1 MSKHAPAP
9 ATGEMPPE
17 AILIQIQFG
26 ALMAQALSV
35 AAELKIAD
43 LLSNGPKTVKELAAA
58 TGSHERSLYRVLR
71 SLASTGVFRE
81 VADQVFTQTPQS
93 EPLRSDAPIS
103 MRNGAI
109 FMGAPWHW
117 QVWGDLRYS
126 VKTGQPAWGHQHGG
140 EVFDF
145 FAKNPEAS
153 EIFNNA
159 MTDMSVSSAQPI
171 VDAYDFSG
179 IKTVA
184 DIGGGHGYF
193 LAQILKANPNVQGI
207 LYDMQHVIEGASTIL
222 AEEGVAER
230 TTTIAGSF
238 FDSVPAGADVY
249 VMKHI
254 IHDWDDERCVKILS
268 NIREAMSS
276 DGRVL
281 TCEVVVPEGND
292 PHFSKVMDLE
302 MLVSPGGVERTEA
315 EYRELYAAA
324 GLKLNRI
331 IPTASAYS
339 IIEGVKQ

>member
-26 ALMAQALSV
+26 ALLAQALSV

-43 LLSNGPKTVKELAAA
+43 LLADGPNTVKELAAA
-58 TGSHERSLYRVLR
+58 SGSHERSLYRVLR
-71 SLASTGVFRE
+71 SLASAGVFRE
-81 VADQVFTQTPQS
+81 VADQVFAQTPQS
-93 EPLRSDAPIS
+93 EPLRSDAPVS

-126 VKTGQPAWGHQHGG
+126 VKTGLPAWSKQLGG

-159 MTDMSVSSAQPI
+159 MTDMSVSSAPPL
-171 VDAYDFSG
+171 VEAYDFSG

-184 DIGGGHGYF
+184 DVGGGHGYF
-193 LAQILKANPNVQGI
+193 LAQILKANPELRGM
-207 LYDMQHVIEGASTIL
+207 LYDLDHVVEGA
-222 AEEGVAER
+222 AETFADAGVSDR
-230 TTTIAGSF
+230 VQKIAGSF
-238 FDSVPAGADVY
+238 FETVPTGADVY

-254 IHDWDDERCVKILS
+254 IHDWDDEKCVTILN
-268 NIREAMSS
+268 NIREAMGE

-292 PHFSKVMDLE
+292 PHFSKFMDLE
-302 MLVSPGGVERTEA
+302 MLVSPGGVERTEK
-315 EYRELYAAA
+315 EYRDLYAAA
-324 GLKLNRI
+324 GLRLTRI

-339 IIEGVKQ
+339 IIEGVKA

>member
-17 AILIQIQFG
+17 AVLIQIQFS
-26 ALMAQALSV
+26 ALLAQALSV

-43 LLSNGPKTVKELAAA
+43 LLADGPRSIKELAET
-58 TGSHERSLYRVLR
+58 TGSHERSLYRILR
-71 SLASTGVFRE
+71 SLASAGVFSE
-81 VADQVFTQTPQS
+81 VADRVFAQTPHS
-93 EPLRSDAPIS
+93 EPLRSDAPVS

-126 VKTGQPAWGHQHGG
+126 VKTGLPAWSKQLGG

-145 FAKNPEAS
+145 FARNPEAS

-159 MTDMSVSSAQPI
+159 MTDMSVSSAPPL
-171 VDAYDFSG
+171 VAAYDFSG
-179 IKTVA
+179 IRTVA
-184 DIGGGHGYF
+184 DVGGGHGYF
-193 LAQILKANPNVQGI
+193 LAQILKANPELRGMLYDLDHVVQG
-207 LYDMQHVIEGASTIL
+207 
-222 AEEGVAER
+222 AEETFTEAGVSDR
-230 TTTIAGSF
+230 VQKIAGSF
-238 FDSVPAGADVY
+238 FESIPSGADAY

-254 IHDWDDERCVKILS
+254 IHDWDDEKCVTILK
-268 NIREAMSS
+268 NIRTAMGPE
-276 DGRVL
+276 GRVL
-281 TCEVVVPEGND
+281 ICEVVVPEGNE
-292 PHFSKVMDLE
+292 PHFSKFMDLE

-315 EYRELYAAA
+315 EYRDLYAAA

-339 IIEGVKQ
+339 IVEGVKA

>member
-1 MSKHAPAP
+1 MSKHAPATV
-9 ATGEMPPE
+9 AGEMPPE

-26 ALMAQALSV
+26 ALLAQALSV
-35 AAELKIAD
+35 AAELKVAD
-43 LLSNGPKTVKELAAA
+43 LLTSGPKPVKELAAA

-71 SLASTGVFRE
+71 SLASAGIFRE
-81 VADQVFTQTPQS
+81 VADQVFAQTTQS
-93 EPLRSDAPIS
+93 DPLRSDAPVS

-126 VKTGQPAWGHQHGG
+126 VQTGKPAWGKQLGG

-159 MTDMSVSSAQPI
+159 MTDMSVSSAQTI

-179 IKTVA
+179 IKQIA
-184 DIGGGHGYF
+184 DIGGGHGYT
-193 LAQILKANPNVQGI
+193 LAQILKANPDLDGV
-207 LYDMQHVIEGASTIL
+207 LYDMEHVINGAPKLL
-222 AEEGVAER
+222 AEQGVSDRAHP
-230 TTTIAGSF
+230 IAGSF
-238 FDSVPAGADVY
+238 FESVPAGADAY
-249 VMKHI
+249 IMKHI

-268 NIREAMSS
+268 NIREAMAEG
-276 DGRVL
+276 GRVL

-292 PHFSKVMDLE
+292 PHFSKFMDLE
-302 MLVSPGGVERTEA
+302 MLVSPGGIERTER

-324 GLKLNRI
+324 GLELTRI
-331 IPTASAYS
+331 IPTASAYC
-339 IIEGVKQ
+339 IIEGKKK

>member
-26 ALMAQALSV
+26 ALLAQALSV

-43 LLSNGPKTVKELAAA
+43 LLADGPKTVKELAAA
-58 TGSHERSLYRVLR
+58 TGSHERSLYRILR

-81 VADQVFTQTPQS
+81 VADQVFAQTPQS
-93 EPLRSDAPIS
+93 EPLRSDAPVS

-117 QVWGDLRYS
+117 QVWGDLRHS
-126 VKTGQPAWGHQHGG
+126 VKTGQPAWGKQLGG

-179 IKTVA
+179 MKTVA

-207 LYDMQHVIEGASTIL
+207 LYDMQHVVDGAASLL
-222 AEEGVAER
+222 AEEGVDGR
-230 TTTIAGSF
+230 VTTIPGSF
-238 FDSVPAGADVY
+238 FDSVPPGADAY

-254 IHDWDDERCVKILS
+254 IHDWDDERSIKILR
-268 NIREAMSS
+268 NIREALG
-276 DGRVL
+276 DNGRVL

-302 MLVSPGGVERTEA
+302 MLVSPGGVERTEN

-331 IPTASAYS
+331 VPTVNPYS
-339 IIEGVKQ
+339 IIEGVKA